1 MRRSISQ
8 GDLRTVLHEADVAAR
23 KLLRQ
28 LRLPRHDLDDLRQD
42 LLADLIA
49 RLRGFDPGR
58 GSLGAFAGIVL
69 ANRSTSIATKVKRD
83 RRLYGPAPI
92 SLNETIPDS
101 DGLARGD
108 LIGEDQGL
116 AAYFGHPADA
126 FAAAERRLDLE
137 RGLGTLGPVDR
148 ALCASLTHTTV
159 DRLAASGHGAR
170 SNLYRRVRNIRLAL
184 LAVGLTA
191 A

>member
-1 MRRSISQ
+1 M
-8 GDLRTVLHEADVAAR
+8 DLKVSSSDLHFVLHEADFAAR
-23 KLLRQ
+23 RLLRQ

-58 GSLGAFAGIVL
+58 GSLGALAGIVL
-69 ANRSTSIATKVKRD
+69 ANRSTWIATKVKRD
-83 RRLYGPAPI
+83 RRLYGTLPI
-92 SLNETIPDS
+92 SLNETIPDR

-108 LIGEDQGL
+108 LIAEDKGL
-116 AAYFGHPADA
+116 AAYFGKPADA

-137 RGLGTLGPVDR
+137 RGLGTLDPVDR

>member
-1 MRRSISQ
+1 MRRSMSQ
-8 GDLRTVLHEADVAAR
+8 DDLRTVLHEADVAAR
-23 KLLRQ
+23 RLLRQ
-28 LRLPRHDLDDLRQD
+28 LQLPRADLEDLRQE

-49 RLRGFDPGR
+49 RVSAFDPGR
-58 GSLGAFAGIVL
+58 GSLGAFAAIVL

-83 RRLYGPAPI
+83 RRLYGAAPI

-116 AAYFGHPADA
+116 AAYFGQPADA
-126 FAAAERRLDLE
+126 FAAAERRLDVE
-137 RGLGTLGPVDR
+137 RGLGTLDHGDR
-148 ALCASLTHTTV
+148 ALCVALSHSTV
-159 DRLAASGHGAR
+159 DRLAATGHGAR
-170 SNLYRRVRNIRLAL
+170 SNLYRRVTNIRLAL

>member
-1 MRRSISQ
+1 M
-8 GDLRTVLHEADVAAR
+8 
-23 KLLRQ
+23 K
-28 LRLPRHDLDDLRQD
+28 
-42 LLADLIA
+42 
-49 RLRGFDPGR
+49 GFDLAR
-58 GSLGAFAGIVL
+58 GHLGTFAGIVL
-69 ANRSTSIATKVKRD
+69 ANRSTWIATKVKHD
-83 RRLYGPAPI
+83 RRLYGAAPI
-92 SLNETIPDS
+92 SLNETTIPES

-108 LIGEDQGL
+108 LIAEDKGL
-116 AAYFGHPADA
+116 AAYFGQPADA

-137 RGLGTLGPVDR
+137 RGLRTLDPVDR

-191 A
+191 CDFCANHRP